1 MSSKTTFRQRCLT
14 ISLLVLLGGDIA
26 SHVIAGLYSAP
37 DLAGV
42 TLSLQENPG
51 RVAGE
56 DHSGCGNPEHG
67 GFPGHHHHFPAILK
81 PIHIP
86 IALAARLQVVRAP
99 DATTP
104 HVPLVARSVRAP
116 PSA

>member
-1 MSSKTTFRQRCLT
+1 MSSKTTIPQRLLT
-14 ISLLVLLGGDIA
+14 VILLVLLGGDIG

-37 DLAGV
+37 DLAIV
-42 TLSLQENPG
+42 TISAREGPG
-51 RVAGE
+51 KPAGE

-86 IALAARLQVVRAP
+86 IALAARLQTAREP
-99 DATTP
+99 GATTP
-104 HVPLVARSVRAP
+104 PV
-116 PSA
+116 